1 MAGKRSKAVDRLRS
15 PFLDEQMFGP
25 AFEQVLPE
33 PKRGNLAVPA
43 LAALSKLQA
52 VDTRG
57 KPLAGQ
63 AWQLH
68 QGSKRIGGKLDAE
81 GFTASLGTADLPFDK
96 AQPFVLHV
104 PGVVLCIA
112 GGAVLVT
119 DAPDVE
125 YGGSLVDWRLA
136 GAADSRVSSAFWSEY
151 EQARRSD
158 KGPGAVHFLA
168 HDHIVRRPVRL
179 LGAQAVFE
187 ARQPGVHLG
196 PVVRYTDDHQALI
209 WFELKAPMLVRVV
222 YGRAPNQG
230 RRPNNTDAPAKTLS
244 RHACSVRIGGRH
256 YAMVVLDGLDAD
268 TVVQYRVEFGNQP
281 PIGALPVHEAAFTD
295 AVFPKHV
302 NPDRTLVN
310 TAFDDS
316 SWFFLRTMPR
326 RSDDLRFAHGSCRK
340 WPQNRGEG
348 IEPGRDALEAF
359 GAQWLK
365 DRAWAQWPR
374 FFVHTG
380 DQIYAD
386 DLDHALATTLAQQRR
401 AAVLPGPPPKAAR
414 DLAFGAWAGRFGWR
428 YATKEPAEA
437 DSVEALK
444 KLRPRTTERKDEE
457 HDLDAAIS
465 RATKAQ
471 TQQATL
477 AAALKPLQPMLPE
490 PMRSKLRVLNRLLWE
505 VPVDPKDVPRIDAGR
520 RLLAGA
526 RYQFRG
532 PSPRPF
538 DIAYPSAGDSYA
550 VHAADF
556 AEYAALYEQAW
567 GTPGTRRA
575 LAHVPS
581 YMIFDDHEVADD
593 WNADRNWVDTVHTTR
608 DPLAMWPMTIT
619 DALAAYWVYQG
630 WGNVAPQQA
639 ADDPRVKIIRTA
651 QQQGRDALPELRR
664 LLHERSVQPSV
675 PASQRLHWNYAV
687 PTGGPPML
695 VVDLRTDRDAR
706 GNGGMSAARLAWLER
721 ELQATRSAA
730 AFIVLPVPFLMP
742 DPLLFVFRHPRFTAV
757 LAGDKSTAAF
767 KRGSDIEHPAGDET
781 WNQIKA
787 LLERLQRSHRT
798 LKTLVIVSGDIHFSC
813 NLDAQ
818 LPGAKQGP
826 RLLQLVSSGLRQRVS
841 DSKQDKLASAYR
853 GWLNTIGG
861 AEGVDK
867 HRGLVLTL
875 GGLSGPG
882 GKLDNFV
889 FTPSFAMVEMK
900 TVPQGAA
907 RTPVPLIEQ
916 HSVTL
921 DKDGKPEVWS
931 MRHMTQTDGSA
942 VMSLKDPGFRHPSMP
957 SAYPHA
963 TGGIGIVKEDPVA
976 EAAAEPLFEIDHLA
990 DNSEDTLETVELEAD
1005 EAGVEH
1011 SEADEEAVL
1020 PFEQLEA
1027 IDATETVQ
1035 LEEKDSLYT
1044 EPEREPDTED
1054 LAWDDRSTAT

>member
-43 LAALSKLQA
+43 LAALSRLQV

-63 AWQLH
+63 PWQLH

-81 GFTASLGTADLPFDK
+81 GLTASLGTADLPFDK

-112 GGAVLVT
+112 GGAALVT

-136 GAADSRVSSAFWSEY
+136 SDADSRVRSAFWSEY

-196 PVVRYTDDHQALI
+196 PIVRYTDDHQALI
-209 WFELKAPMLVRVV
+209 WFELTAPMLVRVV

-230 RRPNNTDAPAKTLS
+230 RRPSEKDAPAQTLS

-256 YAMVVLDGLDAD
+256 YAMVVLDRLDAD
-268 TVVQYRVEFGNQP
+268 AVLQYRVEFGNQP
-281 PIGALPVHEAAFTD
+281 PTGALPVHEAAFTD
-295 AVFPKHV
+295 AVFPKHA

-365 DRAWAQWPR
+365 ERAWANWPR

-401 AAVLPGPPPKAAR
+401 AAVLPGPAPKAAR

-428 YATKEPAEA
+428 YATKEPAEP
-437 DSVEALK
+437 DSVDALK
-444 KLRPRTTERKDEE
+444 QLRPRTTERKDEE

-471 TQQATL
+471 KQQATL
-477 AAALKPLQPMLPE
+477 AAALKPLQPTLPE

-532 PSPRPF
+532 PSSRPF

-550 VHAADF
+550 LHAADF

-593 WNADRNWVDTVHTTR
+593 WNADRNWVDTIHTTR

-630 WGNVAPQQA
+630 WGNLAPQQA
-639 ADDPRVKIIRTA
+639 ADDPRVKIIRSA

-664 LLHERSVQPSV
+664 LLHERAVKPSV
-675 PASQRLHWNYAV
+675 PSSERLHWNYAV

-706 GNGGMSAARLAWLER
+706 GNGGMSATRLAWLER

-767 KRGSDIEHPAGDET
+767 KRGSDIEHPAGDDT

-818 LPGAKQGP
+818 LPGARQGP

-853 GWLNTIGG
+853 GWLNNIGG
-861 AEGVDK
+861 AEGADK

-921 DKDGKPEVWS
+921 DKDGQLVTWS
-931 MRHMTQTDGSA
+931 MRHMTQTNGTA
-942 VMSLKDPGFRHPSMP
+942 VMTLKDPGFRHPSMP

-963 TGGIGIVKEDPVA
+963 TGGIGVVKEDLVD
-976 EAAAEPLFEIDHLA
+976 ETAAEPLFEIEQLA

-1005 EAGVEH
+1005 ETAVEH

-1020 PFEQLEA
+1020 PFEALEA

-1035 LEEKDSLYT
+1035 LEEHDSLFA
-1044 EPEREPDTED
+1044 EPESEPDTEA